1 MKIEDLDNCAGCT
14 ACFSKCPKSAIQMI
28 KREDGFLYPNIDY
41 SRCIRC
47 NLCEKT
53 CPILNKK
60 EEKKNFLVRKVYAMK
75 TEKSEIRKCSSS
87 GGIFSA
93 LAEYILEAGGVVFG
107 AAYEDNFSVSH
118 ICIHDK
124 KELPKLIGSK
134 YVQSELHEVFKQTK
148 IALDNEQLVL
158 FSGVPC
164 QIIGLKAFLGENY
177 DNLVCVDVVCHG
189 VPSFNLLD
197 SYIKYK
203 ENSRKQNVIAFNF
216 RDKSKGWRNYS
227 ISITYEN
234 GDIEYIPHT
243 DDLFMKLFL
252 SDVALRKSC
261 YYKNCK
267 GNNRESDITIGDF
280 WGIKN
285 IAPNLDDDMGT
296 SLVIVNSQKGLDLIN
311 SLKSCSKQEVSYNES
326 ISYNPSITISAKL
339 RKHKE
344 EFYRDLINLDYSVMV
359 DRYTRSSFIE
369 KLRIKIKRI
378 ARKFYYLVKR

>member
-177 DNLVCVDVVCHG
+177 DNLVCVDVH
-189 VPSFNLLD
+189 
-197 SYIKYK
+197 
-203 ENSRKQNVIAFNF
+203 
-216 RDKSKGWRNYS
+216 
-227 ISITYEN
+227 
-234 GDIEYIPHT
+234 
-243 DDLFMKLFL
+243 
-252 SDVALRKSC
+252 
-261 YYKNCK
+261 
-267 GNNRESDITIGDF
+267 
-280 WGIKN
+280 N
-285 IAPNLDDDMGT
+285 I
-296 SLVIVNSQKGLDLIN
+296 
-311 SLKSCSKQEVSYNES
+311 
-326 ISYNPSITISAKL
+326 
-339 RKHKE
+339 
-344 EFYRDLINLDYSVMV
+344 
-359 DRYTRSSFIE
+359 
-369 KLRIKIKRI
+369 
-378 ARKFYYLVKR
+378 